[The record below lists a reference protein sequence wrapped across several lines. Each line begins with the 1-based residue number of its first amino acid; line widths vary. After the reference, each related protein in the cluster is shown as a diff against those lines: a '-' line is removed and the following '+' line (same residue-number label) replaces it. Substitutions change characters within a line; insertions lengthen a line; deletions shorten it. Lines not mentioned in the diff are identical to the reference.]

1 MAWLHARPKNE
12 ERARQKIFE
21 DEEHEIEMPDCD
33 AQYIIEYLFDL
44 GLSIGEHAL
53 THTEIQSWQQNTG
66 TILEAWE
73 SRFLKK
79 LSSIYLSE
87 YKESTDSEKE
97 TVWESAPHYMSMAYR
112 KMIKSKESLRKLAQ

>member
-1 MAWLHARPKNE
+1 
-12 ERARQKIFE
+12 
-21 DEEHEIEMPDCD
+21 MPDCD
-33 AQYIIEYLFDL
+33 AQYIIEYLFDV
-44 GLSIGEHAL
+44 GLTIGEHAL

-87 YKESTDSEKE
+87 HKESTDSEKE
-97 TVWESAPHYMSMAYR
+97 TAWEEAPHYMSMAYR
-112 KMIKSKESLRKLAQ
+112 KMLKSKESLRKLAQ